1 MVVKKTKKGRFSFAV
16 SYGMRDKIFKA
27 LITYLEEESMQTRL
41 IRLTHQE
48 GVMHHLYYNTLNEF
62 LTGRDFSLVTA
73 EEVKWTVTRSHAI
86 ALMWLLRHYDDDMLM
101 IELKAQLHKML
112 QP

>member
-1 MVVKKTKKGRFSFAV
+1 MV
-16 SYGMRDKIFKA
+16 SYGVRDKIFRA
-27 LITYLEEESMQTRL
+27 LIGFLEEKSMHIRL
-41 IRLTHQE
+41 IRLTHE
-48 GVMHHLYYNTLNEF
+48 DGVMHHLYYNTLSEF

-73 EEVKWTVTRSHAI
+73 DDVKWTITRSHAI

-101 IELKAQLHKML
+101 LELKSQLHQML